1 MRNLIG
7 FIILVSAIVG
17 LYALNGMV
25 AREDRGGLLEVAQ
38 TPPIEVQAVFPT
50 RRTLVRTVH
59 APGEVEPF
67 VEVDIRA
74 EVVAKIVEM
83 NVEEGN
89 AVKADEVLCR
99 LDDADFLARLKSA
112 EANAARLQA
121 AIGQAEAELD
131 KADRDLRRQVE
142 LSEADATSAL
152 ELADYRTTA
161 SRMKAALEMRR
172 QELIEAQ
179 FRRDSAQEDL
189 ERTVIR
195 SPIAGIVAQRFAKA
209 GEVVITGTMNNP
221 GTRIM
226 VISDLS
232 RMQLRCRVDES
243 DVAMVKEGQPAKIFL
258 QSDMDRSLPAHVL
271 RVATKGTRPTGRDVV
286 TFETLV
292 LVDHPDETI
301 KPAMNANVEIEVERR
316 EETLAIPLQAVVY
329 RRGKDLPPEVLKAA
343 RREAEEKGATRR
355 EMDYIK
361 VVYVREG
368 DEAKVR
374 PVETGINDEEA
385 VEILRGLSEKD
396 AVIEGPFRSLDTL
409 KHGDKVKDMEEKP

>member
-7 FIILVSAIVG
+7 FIILVSAVVG

-25 AREDRGGLLEVAQ
+25 ERDAHGGLLEVAQ
-38 TPPIEVQAVFPT
+38 TPPIEVQAVSPT

-83 NVEEGN
+83 NVEEGD
-89 AVKADEVLCR
+89 AVQADEVLCR

-121 AIGQAEAELD
+121 AIGQAEAELE
-131 KADRDLRRQVE
+131 KADRDLKRQVE

-195 SPIAGIVAQRFAKA
+195 SPIAGVVAQRFAKA

-316 EETLAIPLQAVVY
+316 EEALAIPLQAVVY
-329 RRGKDLPPEVLKAA
+329 RRGKDLPPEVLKAV
-343 RREAEEKGATRR
+343 RKEAEEKGATRR
-355 EMDYIK
+355 EMDYVK

-385 VEILRGLSEKD
+385 VEILRGLLEKD